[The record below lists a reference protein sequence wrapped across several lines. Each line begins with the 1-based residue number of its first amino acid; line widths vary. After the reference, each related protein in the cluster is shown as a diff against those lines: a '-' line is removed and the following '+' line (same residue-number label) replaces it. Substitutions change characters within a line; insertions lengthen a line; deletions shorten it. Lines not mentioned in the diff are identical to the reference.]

1 MSDRKINYIVIF
13 AVIALFVLEA
23 NVAERLNLLAAILI
37 SMVAAYAVFIA
48 NLITIDGTRAAILV
62 GTVTLGFGGTEPFV
76 MLAAFFLSSNVIGPI
91 LGRSQFTQRFM
102 SERRTGAQVWANGF
116 WFIIAVLSWFVTKGD
131 MFLIAAFAALATANA
146 DTWATEAGTRIN
158 FGKTRSILGFKAVPR
173 GTDGGVSVPGTLAAV
188 AGAVF
193 IGAITLYFPKNFMFL
208 SAVSIAA
215 AGFLG
220 SLTDSVLGA
229 WFQAGNRTLPLFFG
243 TGKDKE
249 NNTVNFVATG
259 LGMLYGLILYNLLI
273 YALV

>member
-1 MSDRKINYIVIF
+1 MRFHRQSDYHRWYPGG
-13 AVIALFVLEA
+13 
-23 NVAERLNLLAAILI
+23 
-37 SMVAAYAVFIA
+37 Y
-48 NLITIDGTRAAILV
+48 LV

-173 GTDGGVSVPGTLAAV
+173 GTDGGVSC
-188 AGAVF
+188 AGDA
-193 IGAITLYFPKNFMFL
+193 GSGCRRSFL
-208 SAVSIAA
+208 S
-215 AGFLG
+215 G
-220 SLTDSVLGA
+220 
-229 WFQAGNRTLPLFFG
+229 P
-243 TGKDKE
+243 
-249 NNTVNFVATG
+249 
-259 LGMLYGLILYNLLI
+259 
-273 YALV
+273 